1 MDFNSA
7 KNVEWADLSVSLGGS
22 SIGNLQGLKFSIATK
37 KEHLH
42 GEGDDPIDIQSG
54 NREPKGELSVLKS
67 IVDVMNATAVAAGG
81 RDLTDVAWDIVAFWK
96 PVGSRPPVTY
106 TLKGAQISD
115 FEIGAMQGDMSVKVT
130 LPFLFMSLL
139 TA

>member
-22 SIGNLQGLKFSIATK
+22 TITNIQGLKFSVATK

-42 GEGDDPIDIQSG
+42 GEGDDPIGIQSG
-54 NREPKGELSVLKS
+54 NREPKGELTVLKS
-67 IVDVMNATAVAAGG
+67 VVDVMNAAALAAGG
-81 RDLTDVAWDIVAFWK
+81 RDLTDIVWDIVAYWK
-96 PVGSRPPVTY
+96 PVGTRGPVTY
-106 TLKGAQISD
+106 TLKGCEISD

-130 LPFLFMSLL
+130 LPFLFTGLVTL
-139 TA
+139 